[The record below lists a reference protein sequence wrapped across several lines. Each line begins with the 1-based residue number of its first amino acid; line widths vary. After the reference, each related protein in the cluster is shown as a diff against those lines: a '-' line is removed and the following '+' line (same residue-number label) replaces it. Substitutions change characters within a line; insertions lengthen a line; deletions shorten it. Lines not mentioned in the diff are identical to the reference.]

1 MVEMPSID
9 QEKCNQ
15 CLLCIDVCKCGAI
28 VQIRGVVEIVETE
41 ECHWCTTCEAVCS
54 TGALSCGFEII
65 IDES

>member
-15 CLLCIDVCKCGAI
+15 CQLCISVCKCGAI
-28 VQIRGVVEIVETE
+28 VLVNDVVSIVETE
-41 ECHWCTTCEAVCS
+41 ECHWCTACEAVCP

-65 IDES
+65 VE